1 MSLRYYSNSSNNLEM
16 KFTSQQRE
24 LIKETRAKISKIQIE
39 QNELYTN
46 LLSKLNLSERS
57 EDWIFD
63 YIFNQYGSIKDIEKK
78 SSKKPQHAI

>member
-1 MSLRYYSNSSNNLEM
+1 M
-16 KFTSQQRE
+16 KFTPEQRE
-24 LIKETRAKISKIQIE
+24 LIKETRTKINKMQVE

-63 YIFNQYGSIKDIEKK
+63 YIFNQYGTIKSIENK
-78 SSKKPQHAI
+78 SSKKS

>member
-1 MSLRYYSNSSNNLEM
+1 M
-16 KFTSQQRE
+16 KFTPEQRE
-24 LIKETRAKISKIQIE
+24 LIKETRAKISKMQIE

-63 YIFNQYGSIKDIEKK
+63 YVFNQHGTIKSIESK
-78 SSKKPQHAI
+78 SSKKSQHAT

>member
-1 MSLRYYSNSSNNLEM
+1 M
-16 KFTSQQRE
+16 KFTSKQRE
-24 LIKETRAKISKIQIE
+24 LIKETRVKINKMQAE

-63 YIFNQYGSIKDIEKK
+63 YIFNQYGTIKDIEKK

>member
-1 MSLRYYSNSSNNLEM
+1 M
-16 KFTSQQRE
+16 KFTSEERE
-24 LIKETRAKISKIQIE
+24 LIKEARTKISKMQIE

-63 YIFNQYGSIKDIEKK
+63 YIFNQYGTIKNIENK
-78 SSKKPQHAI
+78 SSKKS

>member
-1 MSLRYYSNSSNNLEM
+1 M
-16 KFTSQQRE
+16 KFTPEQRE
-24 LIKETRAKISKIQIE
+24 LIKETRTKINKMQVE

-63 YIFNQYGSIKDIEKK
+63 YIFNQYGTIKSIESK
-78 SSKKPQHAI
+78 SSKKSQHAI

>member
-1 MSLRYYSNSSNNLEM
+1 M
-16 KFTSQQRE
+16 KFTPEQRE
-24 LIKETRAKISKIQIE
+24 LIKETRAKINKMQVE

-63 YIFNQYGSIKDIEKK
+63 YIFNQYGTIKNIENK
-78 SSKKPQHAI
+78 SSKKS

>member
-1 MSLRYYSNSSNNLEM
+1 M
-16 KFTSQQRE
+16 KFTPEQRE
-24 LIKETRAKISKIQIE
+24 LIKETRTKINKMQVE

-63 YIFNQYGSIKDIEKK
+63 YIFNQYGTIKSIESK
-78 SSKKPQHAI
+78 SSKKS

>member
-1 MSLRYYSNSSNNLEM
+1 M
-16 KFTSQQRE
+16 KFTPEQRE
-24 LIKETRAKISKIQIE
+24 LIKETRTKINKMQIE

-63 YIFNQYGSIKDIEKK
+63 YIFNQYGTIKSIENK
-78 SSKKPQHAI
+78 SSKKS